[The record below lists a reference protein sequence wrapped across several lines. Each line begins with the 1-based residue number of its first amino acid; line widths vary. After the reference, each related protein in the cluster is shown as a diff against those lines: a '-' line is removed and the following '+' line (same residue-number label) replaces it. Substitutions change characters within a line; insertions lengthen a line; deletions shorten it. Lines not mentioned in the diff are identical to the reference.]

1 MQLSKV
7 KDQIWDTL
15 FNNYFGMDS
24 LRINFQEATNKRY
37 FWRSRWLPL
46 ILVLLRIN
54 FFIGKCRSRINVL
67 SKMGL
72 FVTAR
77 LRFQLKLL
85 TNVKKNSILGA
96 ARVLGLPLMFLK
108 YQFFTR
114 FPASRF
120 WSKQVSWTFKYLLY
134 DSFSGWKNN
143 FYIRFSLMFIIIIII
158 IIIILKFV
166 E

>member
-7 KDQIWDTL
+7 KDEIWDTL
-15 FNNYFGMDS
+15 FNTYFGMDS

-46 ILVLLRIN
+46 VLVLLRIN

-85 TNVKKNSILGA
+85 TNVNKNSILAA
-96 ARVLGLPLMFLK
+96 ARVLGLPLINVFKIPIFHQISSIEILIKTGVLKLQIPFLR
-108 YQFFTR
+108 FFQWR
-114 FPASRF
+114 E
-120 WSKQVSWTFKYLLY
+120 KQLL
-134 DSFSGWKNN
+134 
-143 FYIRFSLMFIIIIII
+143 
-158 IIIILKFV
+158 
-166 E
+166 